1 MYRISHAPP
10 GFGLEAGPAGYA
22 VVASVAANDVKD
34 TLVKTRRPAY
44 SSSMSEAPIIH
55 IIDDEESLR
64 FALGSLFRSVGLAS
78 RSYSSVNEFL
88 VARRPDVPSC
98 LVLDVRLP
106 GMGGLDFQA
115 QLAAFGLQLP
125 VILITGHGDVP
136 MSVRGMK
143 AGAIDFLIKPFRD
156 QDMLDAVTAAIERD
170 SARRT
175 AEREVLS
182 LRSRFETLSPREQ
195 QVMQLVT
202 AGKMNK
208 QIAGELKLSQ
218 ITVKIHRG
226 AAMRKMGARTLA
238 DLVRMVEYLKPVRPG
253 R

>member
-1 MYRISHAPP
+1 MYRITHAS
-10 GFGLEAGPAGYA
+10 FEAGPTGYA

-34 TLVKTRRPAY
+34 TLVKARRPAY
-44 SSSMSEAPIIH
+44 SSGMSEAPIIH

-78 RSYSSVNEFL
+78 RSYSSVSEFL
-88 VARRPDVPSC
+88 AARRPDVPGC

-106 GMGGLDFQA
+106 GMSGLDFQA
-115 QLAAFGLQLP
+115 QLTAFGLQLP

-143 AGAIDFLIKPFRD
+143 AGAVDFLIKPFRD

-170 SARRT
+170 SVRRT
-175 AEREVLS
+175 AEREVS
-182 LRSRFETLSPREQ
+182 NLRSRFETLSPREQ

-226 AAMRKMGARTLA
+226 AVMRKMGARTLA
-238 DLVRMVEYLKPVRPG
+238 DLVRMAEYLKPVRPS